1 MLSEFRS
8 LLRILAK
15 HRDKLEVQT
24 EDGVLKQEILEIL
37 SIINWL
43 HNARKINGSL
53 CVFLPLKNGEEE
65 SE

>member
-1 MLSEFRS
+1 MSSEFRS

-24 EDGVLKQEILEIL
+24 EDGVLKQEIWQFL
-37 SIINWL
+37 SITNWQ

-53 CVFLPLKNGEEE
+53 CVFLPLKNREKE